1 MDTDLHGG
9 TRMKRSWIMG
19 LVIFLSLMSTHSVL
33 RAQEISKETV
43 ANVPALT
50 EFHKVIYKIWHTAWP
65 KKDYD
70 MLAALLPEIEK
81 GTAAVVGA
89 ELPGILRDKK
99 AAWDKGVG
107 DLRSIVKEYR
117 TAVEAKQKQQLL
129 DAAEKL
135 HAQYETLVRVIRP
148 PLMQLEEFH
157 TVLYMVYH
165 HYMPGDSLDKI
176 KASMEPLREKMAALN
191 KATLPARFKSKAASF
206 TAARKDL
213 DKAVSELG
221 GAVGSNDLGKIKTA
235 VETMHDRYV
244 TLAAVLE

>member
-1 MDTDLHGG
+1 MNTALHGG
-9 TRMKRSWIMG
+9 MRMRRSLISGW
-19 LVIFLSLMSTHSVL
+19 VAFLFLISTHHVL
-33 RAQEISKETV
+33 RAQETSKDTV

-50 EFHKVIYKIWHTAWP
+50 EFHNVIYKIWHTAWP

-99 AAWDKGVG
+99 AAWDKGTG
-107 DLRSIVKEYR
+107 ELRSIVKEYR
-117 TAVEAKQKQQLL
+117 TAVEAKQKEPLL

-148 PLMQLEEFH
+148 PLRQLEEFH
-157 TVLYMVYH
+157 AVLYMIYH
-165 HYMPGDSLDKI
+165 HYMPGESLDKI
-176 KASMEPLREKMAALN
+176 KASLDPLREKMAALN
-191 KATLPARFKSKAASF
+191 KAALPARFKGKEASF

-213 DKAVSELG
+213 DKAVSELSA
-221 GAVGSNDLGKIKTA
+221 AVSSKDLGKIKAA
-235 VETMHDRYV
+235 VETTHDRYV